1 MIVELGHFALILALM
16 VAMVQATLP
25 LWGAHR
31 GDARLMA
38 LAGPAAGL
46 QVALVAASFAALTW
60 AFVSSDFSLAV
71 VVSNS
76 HTAKPMLYKVS
87 GVWGNHEGSLLL
99 WVLILAVYGA
109 AVAAFGGNLPVKLK
123 ARVLAVQGMIG
134 VAFLLFLLLT
144 SNPFWR
150 LAAPP
155 LDGQDL
161 NPLLQDPGLAFH
173 PPFLYLGY
181 VGLSVAFSF
190 AVAALIEGRV
200 DAAWGRWVRPWTL
213 AAWIFLTIGIALG
226 SWWAYYELGWGGF
239 WFWDPVENASFMPW
253 LLAAALLHSSIV
265 VEKRESLK
273 AWTILLAIMAFGF
286 SLIGTFIV
294 RSGVITSVH
303 AFANDPER
311 GIFILMILGVFTGGA
326 LMLFAARAGSLDA
339 RGVFSLVS
347 RESALV
353 ANNIL
358 LTVAAF
364 VVFVGTI
371 WPLVGT
377 MVLGRDLS
385 VGEPFFN
392 AAFTPFM
399 VGLALILPVGA
410 MLAWKRGSV
419 ARSLRGLIPALVL
432 ALALGALAF
441 ALQTGRSA
449 LGPVGLMLGA
459 WIAFGALTDLWARTG
474 RDSFGT
480 RLARLTRLPRADW
493 GKATAHLG
501 LGVTI
506 FAVASMN
513 AWKVEDIRVVQEGE
527 TFPLGSYEVRLDRV
541 EEVQGPNYVST
552 MGTMTVTRAGA
563 LVAVLYPEKR
573 IYPVAQMPTTEAA
586 IDYGLVRDL
595 YLVLGDKQK
604 SGGWAVRSYIEP
616 FANWLWGGAILMA
629 LGGGLSLSDR
639 RYRVAAGARRMPEG
653 VPAE

>member
-16 VAMVQATLP
+16 VALVQSTLP

-46 QVALVAASFAALTW
+46 QLVLVAASFAALTW
-60 AFVSSDFSLAV
+60 AFVVSDFSLAV

-76 HTAKPMLYKVS
+76 HTLKPMLYKVS

-99 WVLILAVYGA
+99 WVLILAIYGA
-109 AVAAFGGNLPVKLK
+109 AVAAFGGGLPERLK
-123 ARVLAVQGMIG
+123 ARVLAVQGLIG

-181 VGLSVAFSF
+181 VGLSMAFSF

-213 AAWIFLTIGIALG
+213 AAWIFLTVGIALG

-311 GIFILMILGVFTGGA
+311 GVFILMILGLFTGGA
-326 LMLFAARAGSLDA
+326 LILFALRAGALEA

-358 LTVAAF
+358 LSVAAF
-364 VVFVGTI
+364 VVFIGTI

-377 MVLGRDLS
+377 MLLGRDLS

-419 ARSLRGLIPALVL
+419 ERSLRGLVPALVL

-449 LGPVGLMLGA
+449 LGPVGLALGA
-459 WIAFGALTDLWARTG
+459 WVVFGALTDLWARTG
-474 RDSFGT
+474 REGVGS
-480 RLARLTRLPRADW
+480 RLARMARLPRADW

-506 FAVASMN
+506 FAVAAMN
-513 AWKVEDIRVVQEGE
+513 SWKIEDIRVVQEGE
-527 TFPLGSYEVRLDRV
+527 TFPLGSYDVRLDRV

-552 MGTMTVTRAGA
+552 MGTMTVTRNGA
-563 LVAVLYPEKR
+563 LVAVLQPEKR
-573 IYPVAQMPTTEAA
+573 FYPVAQMPTTEAA
-586 IDYGLVRDL
+586 IDYGFTRDL

-604 SGGWAVRSYIEP
+604 SGGWAVRSYVEP
-616 FANWLWGGAILMA
+616 FVNWLWGGAILMA
-629 LGGGLSLSDR
+629 LGGLLSLSDR
-639 RYRVAAGARRMPEG
+639 RYRVAAGARRMPAG